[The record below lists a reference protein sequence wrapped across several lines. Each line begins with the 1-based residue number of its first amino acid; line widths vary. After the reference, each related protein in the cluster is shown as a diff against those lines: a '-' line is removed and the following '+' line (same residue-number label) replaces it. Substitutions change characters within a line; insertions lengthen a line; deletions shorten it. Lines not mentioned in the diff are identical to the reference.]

1 MPVEVKNG
9 AAVVDSL
16 CARYGDAVRDRG
28 CYGDQHWATITAD
41 RWVEI
46 CTVLQEDPEF
56 DFDQLLDITAV
67 HWPDDPAPFEIVVH
81 LYSYT
86 RNDRLRLR
94 VRLAESEAI
103 PTLSGIWSSANWNER
118 ETFDMFG
125 IKFSGHPDLR
135 RILMPDDYT
144 DYPLRKEF
152 PLYSG

>member
-1 MPVEVKNG
+1 MSMDPTNG

-16 CARYGDAVRDRG
+16 FARYGDAISDRG
-28 CYGDQHWATITAD
+28 CFGDQHWATIAASA
-41 RWVEI
+41 WVEI
-46 CTVLQEDPEF
+46 CTQLHEDPEF

-67 HWPDDPAPFEIVVH
+67 HWPEDPSPFEVVAH
-81 LYSYT
+81 FYSYT

-94 VRLAESEAI
+94 VRLAEGEAI
-103 PTLSGIWSSANWNER
+103 PSLCGIWNSANWNER
-118 ETFDMFG
+118 EAFDMFG

-144 DYPLRKEF
+144 DHPLRKEF